1 MNEIWVWLD
10 LKMFRKFAFF
20 FFFFFSVV
28 ATSVAEVEFFHR
40 YFPTYFRYFCI
51 FVFSL
56 SMLNLNFNTVFLRR
70 EKSQRRI
77 RLKNKIKVWQGGYVC
92 IRGWNN
98 PSLHFFNR
106 DNDER
111 VSPVKIML
119 HDFQDSMRSWK
130 EIARRQIP
138 DSRNLSPR
146 VDMLCEFT
154 FKAVVPTKFSIV
166 SRVVAVLHR
175 VHNFTLYILNRNR

>member
-1 MNEIWVWLD
+1 MNEIWAWLD

-77 RLKNKIKVWQGGYVC
+77 RLKNKIKVWQDGYVYTVEIIHHFTFSTEIMTNVC
-92 IRGWNN
+92 RLSKLCCTIFKIQWGAGRRSRGDR
-98 PSLHFFNR
+98 F
-106 DNDER
+106 
-111 VSPVKIML
+111 
-119 HDFQDSMRSWK
+119 
-130 EIARRQIP
+130 QIP
-138 DSRNLSPR
+138 GIYLHVWICFANLHLKRSCRLSSR
-146 VDMLCEFT
+146 
-154 FKAVVPTKFSIV
+154 
-166 SRVVAVLHR
+166 
-175 VHNFTLYILNRNR
+175 

>member
-1 MNEIWVWLD
+1 MNFRVTRTNKSFDRLMNEIWAWLD

-77 RLKNKIKVWQGGYVC
+77 RLKNKIKVWQGRYVYTVEIIHHFTFSTEIMTNVC
-92 IRGWNN
+92 RLSKLCCTIFKIQWGTGN
-98 PSLHFFNR
+98 PEEDR
-106 DNDER
+106 E
-111 VSPVKIML
+111 
-119 HDFQDSMRSWK
+119 
-130 EIARRQIP
+130 ET
-138 DSRNLSPR
+138 DSRFQ
-146 VDMLCEFT
+146 E
-154 FKAVVPTKFSIV
+154 SI
-166 SRVVAVLHR
+166 STCGYALRI
-175 VHNFTLYILNRNR
+175 YI

>member
-1 MNEIWVWLD
+1 MNEIWAWLD

-28 ATSVAEVEFFHR
+28 ATNVAEVEFFHR

-92 IRGWNN
+92 IHGWNN

-111 VSPVKIML
+111 LSPVKIML

-130 EIARRQIP
+130 SWRRSRRDRFQIP
-138 DSRNLSPR
+138 GIYLHVWICFANLHLKRSCRLSSR
-146 VDMLCEFT
+146 
-154 FKAVVPTKFSIV
+154 
-166 SRVVAVLHR
+166 
-175 VHNFTLYILNRNR
+175 